1 MRQEFSTK
9 TKLAAFERANGMCDI
24 CGQKIIARAEYD
36 HALPDFFGGKPD
48 LSNCQVLCSRCHR
61 LKTSTEDVPRIA
73 KTKRT
78 RAKHIGAERPKRKI
92 PSRPFG
98 TRRGMLREITQA
110 LTYRERDAE

>member
-9 TKLAAFERANGMCDI
+9 TKMAAFDRAKGMCES
-24 CGQKIIARAEYD
+24 CGQKIIGRAEYD

-48 LSNCQVLCSRCHR
+48 LSNCQCLCSKCHR
-61 LKTSTEDVPRIA
+61 LKTSTADVPRIA

-78 RAKHIGAERPKRKI
+78 KAKTVGAVRTKHKW

-98 TRRGMLREITQA
+98 KRGMLRAIKEQS